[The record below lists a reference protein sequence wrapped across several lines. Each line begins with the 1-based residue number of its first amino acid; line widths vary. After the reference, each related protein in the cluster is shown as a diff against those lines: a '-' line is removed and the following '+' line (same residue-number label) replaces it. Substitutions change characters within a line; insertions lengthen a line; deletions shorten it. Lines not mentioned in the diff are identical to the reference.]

1 MEKKS
6 TLIEA
11 LRSHGKELLQEWQ
24 REQLNPALLRSDLI
38 SPDELKQQMEN
49 YYEHLLE
56 ALEKDREGELSRET
70 WKPVRSFLADLCRS
84 RAKQGFTPTE
94 TSLFVLSLKRPIF
107 RWLQDSLKND
117 PEHLGKELWNI
128 NALLDKLGLLT
139 TETYIKS
146 KEEIIRRQQEEMLEL
161 STPVVKIWE
170 QIVAVPLIGTLDSAR
185 TQTVM
190 ENLLQ
195 EIVNVSATVAIID
208 ITGVPTVDTLV
219 AQHLIKT
226 VSAARLMGTECIIS
240 GIRPQIAQTMIHLGV
255 SFQDITTKATL
266 AEAIKYGLSRVGY
279 RISRIES
286 SKQQ

>member
-6 TLIEA
+6 TLIEV

-49 YYEHLLE
+49 FYEHLLE

-94 TSLFVLSLKRPIF
+94 TALFVLSLKRPIF

>member
-94 TSLFVLSLKRPIF
+94 TALFVLSLKRPIF
-107 RWLQDSLKND
+107 RWLQDFLKND

-208 ITGVPTVDTLV
+208 INGVPTVDTLV

>member
-6 TLIEA
+6 IIIEV
-11 LRSHGKELLQEWQ
+11 LRSHEKELLQEWQ
-24 REQLNPALLRSDLI
+24 REGLTPGTFRTDLV
-38 SPDELKQQMEN
+38 SSDELKQQMELFF
-49 YYEHLLE
+49 EHLLE
-56 ALEKDREGELSRET
+56 ALEKDHEGEISQEN
-70 WKPVRSFLADLCRS
+70 WKPVRSFLADLSRS
-84 RAKQGFTPTE
+84 RARQGFTPTE
-94 TSLFVLSLKRPIF
+94 TALFVFSLKRPIF
-107 RWLQDSLKND
+107 RLLQDYLKDN
-117 PEHLGKELWNI
+117 PARLGKELWNI
-128 NALLDKLGLLT
+128 NALLDKLGLFT

-286 SKQQ
+286 SRQ

>member
-6 TLIEA
+6 TLIEV

-49 YYEHLLE
+49 FYEHLLE

-70 WKPVRSFLADLCRS
+70 WKPVRSFLADLSRS

-94 TSLFVLSLKRPIF
+94 TALFVLSLKRPIF

>member
-6 TLIEA
+6 TLIEV

-49 YYEHLLE
+49 FYEHLLE

-94 TSLFVLSLKRPIF
+94 TALFVLSLKRPIF
-107 RWLQDSLKND
+107 RWLQDFLKND

-208 ITGVPTVDTLV
+208 INGVPTVDTLV

-286 SKQQ
+286 FKQQ

>member
-49 YYEHLLE
+49 FYEHLLE

-84 RAKQGFTPTE
+84 QTKQGFTPTE
-94 TSLFVLSLKRPIF
+94 TALFVLSLKRPIF
-107 RWLQDSLKND
+107 RWLQDFLKND
-117 PEHLGKELWNI
+117 PEHLGRELWNI

-208 ITGVPTVDTLV
+208 INGVPTVDTLV

>member
-6 TLIEA
+6 TLIEV

-49 YYEHLLE
+49 FYEHLLE

-70 WKPVRSFLADLCRS
+70 WKPVRSFLADLSRS

-94 TSLFVLSLKRPIF
+94 TALFVLSLKRPIF

-240 GIRPQIAQTMIHLGV
+240 GIRPQIAQTMIYYQGNPRRSHQV
-255 SFQDITTKATL
+255 WAFPD
-266 AEAIKYGLSRVGY
+266 RVPY
-279 RISRIES
+279 F
-286 SKQQ
+286 

>member
-49 YYEHLLE
+49 FYEHLLE

-70 WKPVRSFLADLCRS
+70 WKPVRSFLADLSRS

-94 TSLFVLSLKRPIF
+94 TALFVLSLKRPIF

-266 AEAIKYGLSRVGY
+266 AEAIKYGLSRIGY

>member
-6 TLIEA
+6 TLIEV

-49 YYEHLLE
+49 FYEHLLE

-70 WKPVRSFLADLCRS
+70 WKPVRSFLADLSRS

-94 TSLFVLSLKRPIF
+94 TALFVLSLKRPIF

-226 VSAARLMGTECIIS
+226 VSAARLMGTKCIIS